1 MEGGQEMTFSSLVV
15 SPVEKMQIVGTG
27 DCETRELSVL
37 LPLLSSYTIVPR
49 CCAKP
54 FTVSTTER
62 IRYFFKSFL
71 QIRRL
76 FRNKFAV
83 YLFAEFDGRKERR
96 TECVAPKAA
105 VACSARHSHY

>member
-1 MEGGQEMTFSSLVV
+1 MIAKLENCPCSYPFSLPTPLFHVAV
-15 SPVEKMQIVGTG
+15 RNRLPYLPPN
-27 DCETRELSVL
+27 ELG
-37 LPLLSSYTIVPR
+37 I
-49 CCAKP
+49 
-54 FTVSTTER
+54 
-62 IRYFFKSFL
+62 FFKSFL

-105 VACSARHSHY
+105 IACSARHSHY